1 MTTSGRPCLEMQRR
15 RQAVDGRGWR
25 LLETFSSLASSLLSF
40 SSLLADSLHSVWV
53 EGGIRQAELRDEDG
67 EEEEEEEEEEE
78 QVVVAGV
85 MATLTQGR
93 HLRIAA
99 SALMTVPASDLELG
113 LLRRVGDRA
122 SGRERWV
129 VLLPGMRWVGVPVI
143 ATGPPLNKGDH
154 SLAVRTTMMLE
165 RAVRSR
171 AHRHPSRARQPAQDL
186 DRPDAGNRPGS
197 G

>member
-1 MTTSGRPCLEMQRR
+1 
-15 RQAVDGRGWR
+15 VDGRGSWR
-25 LLETFSSLASSLLSF
+25 PLETFSSFASSLRSF
-40 SSLLADSLHSVWV
+40 SSLSADFLRSALVDG
-53 EGGIRQAELRDEDG
+53 EIRRAELRDEDG
-67 EEEEEEEEEEE
+67 DGEEVEVEEE
-78 QVVVAGV
+78 QVVVARV

-93 HLRIAA
+93 LRPIAA
-99 SALMTVPASDLELG
+99 SALMIVLASDLELG

-171 AHRHPSRARQPAQDL
+171 AHRHPSRARQPALDL

-197 G
+197 GKYITWNSRYWG